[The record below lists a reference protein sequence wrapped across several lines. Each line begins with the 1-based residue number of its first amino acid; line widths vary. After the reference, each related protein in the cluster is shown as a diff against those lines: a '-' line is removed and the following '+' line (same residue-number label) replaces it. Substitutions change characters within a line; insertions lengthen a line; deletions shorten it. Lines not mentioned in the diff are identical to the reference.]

1 MRQEGSFFA
10 LSVILS
16 KKKFSIIFLEEKG
29 LSDGWNPLAKRLR
42 GLGVVLVEG
51 LKETRVLEVP
61 MRVKGAPKVLW
72 REKGVET

>member
-1 MRQEGSFFA
+1 M
-10 LSVILS
+10 
-16 KKKFSIIFLEEKG
+16 
-29 LSDGWNPLAKRLR
+29 SDGWNPLAKRLR

-61 MRVKGAPKVLW
+61 LGVKGGPKVLW